1 MRRISSRNYL
11 AGLKMHLAPIIV
23 WLGVV
28 VCIAAM
34 FTHRSK
40 RFQVLG
46 IAQGQVH
53 QISSTCTARLK
64 SVTVELFDD
73 VKRGQVLAVLDTV
86 LDNENI
92 PEVIQAQLDTVS
104 AEVAR
109 LQAELAV
116 TKEQYETEAANAE
129 NDRRADERRFNVD
142 VADARLRVLELQAMI
157 EADRR
162 DLVSR
167 ELDSKIFVIGGR
179 LDVNDQSPYELK
191 KIKIEY
197 DNLVK
202 GIEDNERLLAEAQ
215 RDLGQAQARLDEF
228 AKNQPRHVS
237 VDGALAVVMRAINVQ
252 ERRMKEL
259 QVQRPLLELRAPFD
273 GVVSLIQRGPGE
285 TVRAGEPILTVAE
298 TKPREVVAYATE
310 KQAARVKER
319 MVVEVIRTAEPAG
332 PDERLVASSQVVE
345 VGPTVEQMPARLWR
359 NPNIPQWG
367 RPIMIKT
374 PPNLNLVPG
383 EVVGVRGL

>member
-1 MRRISSRNYL
+1 MRRIGSRNYL
-11 AGLKMHLAPIIV
+11 AGLKMHLAPIVV

-28 VCIAAM
+28 ACIAVM

-73 VKRGQVLAVLDTV
+73 VKKGQVLAVLDTV

-116 TKEQYETEAANAE
+116 TKEQYETEAANAQ
-129 NDRRADERRFNVD
+129 NDRRADQRRFEVD
-142 VADARLRVLELQAMI
+142 LADASLRALELEATI
-157 EADRR
+157 EGQRR
-162 DLVSR
+162 NL
-167 ELDSKIFVIGGR
+167 EILKLDSKIFVIGGR

-197 DNLVK
+197 DNMVK
-202 GIEDNERLLAEAQ
+202 GIEDNERLIAEAQ

-228 AKNQPRHVS
+228 AKNQPRYVS
-237 VDGALAVVMRAINVQ
+237 VDGALTVVMRAINVQ

-273 GVVSLIQRGPGE
+273 GMVSLIQHGPGE
-285 TVRAGEPILTVAE
+285 TVLAGEPILTVAE

-310 KQAARVKER
+310 KQAACVKER
-319 MVVEVIRTAEPAG
+319 MIVEVIRTAEPAG
-332 PDERLVASSQVVE
+332 QDERLVASSQVVE

-359 NPNIPQWG
+359 NPNVPQWG

>member
-28 VCIAAM
+28 ACVAAM
-34 FTHRSK
+34 FTHRSR

-64 SVTVELFDD
+64 SVTVGLFDD
-73 VKRGQVLAVLDTV
+73 VKKGQVLAVLDTV

-92 PEVIQAQLDTVS
+92 PEVIQAQLDTFS
-104 AEVAR
+104 AEVAH
-109 LQAELAV
+109 LQAELAATRDRLGIQAANLQRDTILDQRRFDV
-116 TKEQYETEAANAE
+116 NVEAAK
-129 NDRRADERRFNVD
+129 
-142 VADARLRVLELQAMI
+142 LRVLQLEAAI

-162 DLVSR
+162 GIESI
-167 ELDSKIFVIGGR
+167 ELDGRIFVLQGR
-179 LDVNDQSPYELK
+179 LDVNDAAPYELK
-191 KIKIEY
+191 KIKLEY
-197 DNLVK
+197 NNLQK
-202 GIEDNERLLAEAQ
+202 RIADNEGLLAETQ
-215 RDLGQAQARLDEF
+215 RDLEQAQHRLDEF
-228 AKNQPRHVS
+228 AQNQPQPPP
-237 VDGALAVVMRAINVQ
+237 VDS
-252 ERRMKEL
+252 EL
-259 QVQRPLLELRAPFD
+259 QVIRSAIQVQQQRMNELQVRRPLLELKAPFD

-298 TKPREVVAYATE
+298 TKPREVVAYASE
-310 KQAARVKER
+310 KLAGRVKER
-319 MVVEVIRTAEPAG
+319 MVVELIRTAEPAG
-332 PDERLVASSQVVE
+332 QDERLVASSQVVE

-359 NPNIPQWG
+359 NPNVPQWG

>member
-1 MRRISSRNYL
+1 
-11 AGLKMHLAPIIV
+11 MHLAPIIV